1 MQDTGKETKLEENH
15 VEMDQ
20 IKITV
25 TEAVVEI

>member
-1 MQDTGKETKLEENH
+1 MQDTGKETELEENH
-15 VEMDQ
+15 IEVDQ